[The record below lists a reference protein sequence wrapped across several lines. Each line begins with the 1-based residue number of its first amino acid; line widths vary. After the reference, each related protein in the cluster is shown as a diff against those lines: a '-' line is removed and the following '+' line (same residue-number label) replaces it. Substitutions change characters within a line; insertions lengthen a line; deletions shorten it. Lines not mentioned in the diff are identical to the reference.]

1 MSVYF
6 VAENSREYHKIRFL
20 SIIEAK
26 FLPTF
31 FETTQQIDLRK
42 QTMIIPNYSTPNAFF
57 VIRLYNW
64 VILWSPM
71 CLFVLCEGVWGSIFH
86 TVLTKHIFS
95 VRLIVDAKAC
105 EQLNNKLRI
114 GWLSHLAD
122 WSRMYHWCIY
132 YKVSVTRLSRPT
144 CFSLTLYPIWASYSY
159 TQYWSISHTA
169 SISQRRPHVH
179 NKKNSAV
186 SLTPL
191 SQTPP
196 CHMTQIL

>member
-132 YKVSVTRLSRPT
+132 YRSVSRDYPAPRVFPWHSTLSGPLIHIHST
-144 CFSLTLYPIWASYSY
+144 EV
-159 TQYWSISHTA
+159 SHT
-169 SISQRRPHVH
+169 QLRFRRDVR
-179 NKKNSAV
+179 
-186 SLTPL
+186 
-191 SQTPP
+191 
-196 CHMTQIL
+196 MYI

>member
-1 MSVYF
+1 M
-6 VAENSREYHKIRFL
+6 L
-20 SIIEAK
+20 SS
-26 FLPTF
+26 L
-31 FETTQQIDLRK
+31 
-42 QTMIIPNYSTPNAFF
+42 Y
-57 VIRLYNW
+57 IRLYNW

-191 SQTPP
+191 SQALREVKNSKCLHQKLCEIEAIIETSKLYDNDDLSRIGN
-196 CHMTQIL
+196 IL